1 MDGSAYLPQ
10 PLGMH
15 PSSYPL
21 RGDPGQYGWIIIGIY
36 VCFSGTHDD
45 LPRDF
50 VSKFSDKAAFSLG
63 LFSST
68 VNGGWLVLFGFVR
81 WVSWLIYWKPGDF
94 AGCFWSVFPLKKLLG
109 MGVQKQKK
117 HTFPD
122 E

>member
-1 MDGSAYLPQ
+1 MDGSSYLPQ

-36 VCFSGTHDD
+36 VCFSATHDD

-50 VSKFSDKAAFSLG
+50 VSKFSDKAGLFSALG

-68 VNGGWLVLFGFVR
+68 VNGGCWFCLALSDGFH
-81 WVSWLIYWKPGDF
+81 G
-94 AGCFWSVFPLKKLLG
+94 
-109 MGVQKQKK
+109 
-117 HTFPD
+117 
-122 E
+122 